1 MILSKEVTTKWSSS
15 NKQRLIDKGYKF
27 TKVGDEVT
35 IKVNDLS
42 NTSKVV
48 INVQCDYCFEKYTMV
63 WDKYFVR
70 VLNNSFC
77 NKIACKKCNNLKTK
91 EVILNKY
98 GVENASHIEDAK
110 IKRVNTFLKNYGV
123 ENPSK
128 DKNVKLKK
136 ANTTLK
142 NYGVDNPFKHK
153 GIIESMKIKKAKT
166 LYETNNQSCSKQ
178 QKHISKLYEGV
189 LNFNVDNVNLDISFL
204 EEKIYVEYDGSG
216 HDLSVVLSNITRDEF
231 DRKEL
236 RRYYMLEKKGW
247 KMMRIISK
255 KDFLPTDSKLIEM
268 LKIGKTILE
277 KHSWVK
283 FDIDNNL
290 IESSLLT
297 GEFDYGKLKQLPKIK
312 NKGHLKSL

>member
-1 MILSKEVTTKWSSS
+1 
-15 NKQRLIDKGYKF
+15 
-27 TKVGDEVT
+27 
-35 IKVNDLS
+35 
-42 NTSKVV
+42 
-48 INVQCDYCFEKYTMV
+48 
-63 WDKYFVR
+63 
-70 VLNNSFC
+70 
-77 NKIACKKCNNLKTK
+77 
-91 EVILNKY
+91 
-98 GVENASHIEDAK
+98 
-110 IKRVNTFLKNYGV
+110 
-123 ENPSK
+123 
-128 DKNVKLKK
+128 
-136 ANTTLK
+136 
-142 NYGVDNPFKHK
+142 
-153 GIIESMKIKKAKT
+153 MKIKKAKT